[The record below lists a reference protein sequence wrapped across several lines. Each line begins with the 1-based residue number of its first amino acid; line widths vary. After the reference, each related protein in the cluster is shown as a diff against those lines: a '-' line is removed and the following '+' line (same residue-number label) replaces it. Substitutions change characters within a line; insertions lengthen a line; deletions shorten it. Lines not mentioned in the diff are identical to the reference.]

1 MMIVIRSSYRAANSM
16 VRKEIKKAKEEFL
29 LAKCQEIQQGFENNN
44 SKVAYEVVKQLTKE
58 KTTKVPVI
66 EDANG
71 KLLTETGKIQKRWN
85 EYAKDLYNYPISTTE
100 EILTTLEQEGPGPD
114 EVEEPE
120 ILRSEIVEAVKKLKN
135 GKAAGFDNLTAELIR
150 NGGEMTIEVLHKIC
164 NSVWRNKEWPT
175 QWTKSLIVPLPKK
188 GDLKKCNNY
197 RTISLIN
204 SLKQSS
210 TKGHQ

>member
-1 MMIVIRSSYRAANSM
+1 M
-16 VRKEIKKAKEEFL
+16 
-29 LAKCQEIQQGFENNN
+29 
-44 SKVAYEVVKQLTKE
+44 AYEVVKQLTKE

-164 NSVWRNKEWPT
+164 NSL
-175 QWTKSLIVPLPKK
+175 KSIFIRSLF
-188 GDLKKCNNY
+188 
-197 RTISLIN
+197 IS
-204 SLKQSS
+204 
-210 TKGHQ
+210 